1 MSKDDI
7 EKKPQDQEENIEDE
21 AKKSTEFFLNFMKKS
36 REDENKKKAL
46 KERNERQKKSAIR
59 DIKPEFKV
67 SQLAQR
73 MSLLVVKI
81 FNQLNRWMDLMMSSD
96 KRIRWLSLLM
106 TLIIYV
112 VVSGGTGVTT
122 ARSIDIIQDVPV
134 IVQKNESDEVIG
146 YDETVNIQLIGNF
159 TDIQLAK
166 LTSNYQ
172 VYLDTTSY
180 SEGVAEV
187 RYTTSG
193 FSSRLEVSVIPESAE
208 VTISPIRSQTF
219 DLSSWIVGKE
229 TLDTSISLGEPVL
242 AFNEVEVRA
251 GQATLDQI
259 DRVVARIDVTNLNQS
274 VDGASANIVAL
285 DASGRELDVQIEP
298 STVRYSL
305 DVVENAKDVPIRAEI
320 VGSVQDGHAIADYA
334 LSAATVKVFANPDV
348 LESIDE
354 IVLPID
360 VSGLNRSQTLNNLE
374 FDLPEGVVRSSLENV
389 DVELTIEP
397 TSSKQI
403 DNIPIQLSN
412 IPSGLDASVVND
424 AKVSIMVTGA
434 QSLVDQLTAEDIT
447 ATIDLTEA
455 RRGSLTYEVTLTLP
469 SEFLTYTW
477 VSGNSVVVEITG

>member
-166 LTSNYQ
+166 LTSNYH

-320 VGSVQDGHAIADYA
+320 VGSVQDGYAIADYA

-434 QSLVDQLTAEDIT
+434 QSLVDQLTAEDII

>member
-73 MSLLVVKI
+73 MSLLVGKI

-348 LESIDE
+348 LESINE

>member
-1 MSKDDI
+1 MSKDDL

-320 VGSVQDGHAIADYA
+320 VGSVQDGYAIADYG

-348 LESIDE
+348 LESINE

>member
-320 VGSVQDGHAIADYA
+320 VGSVQDGYAIADYA

>member
-1 MSKDDI
+1 MSKDDL

-320 VGSVQDGHAIADYA
+320 VGSVQDGYAIADYA

>member
-348 LESIDE
+348 LESINE

>member
-1 MSKDDI
+1 MSKDDL

-73 MSLLVVKI
+73 MSLLVGKI

-106 TLIIYV
+106 TLIIYF

-348 LESIDE
+348 LESINE

>member
-106 TLIIYV
+106 TLIIYF

-320 VGSVQDGHAIADYA
+320 VGSVQDGYAIADYA

>member
-81 FNQLNRWMDLMMSSD
+81 SNQLNRWMDLMMSSD

-320 VGSVQDGHAIADYA
+320 VGSVQDGYAIADYA

>member
-208 VTISPIRSQTF
+208 VTISPIRSKP
-219 DLSSWIVGKE
+219 LIYPAGSW
-229 TLDTSISLGEPVL
+229 
-242 AFNEVEVRA
+242 
-251 GQATLDQI
+251 
-259 DRVVARIDVTNLNQS
+259 
-274 VDGASANIVAL
+274 
-285 DASGRELDVQIEP
+285 
-298 STVRYSL
+298 
-305 DVVENAKDVPIRAEI
+305 
-320 VGSVQDGHAIADYA
+320 
-334 LSAATVKVFANPDV
+334 VKR
-348 LESIDE
+348 L
-354 IVLPID
+354 
-360 VSGLNRSQTLNNLE
+360 
-374 FDLPEGVVRSSLENV
+374 
-389 DVELTIEP
+389 
-397 TSSKQI
+397 
-403 DNIPIQLSN
+403 
-412 IPSGLDASVVND
+412 
-424 AKVSIMVTGA
+424 
-434 QSLVDQLTAEDIT
+434 
-447 ATIDLTEA
+447 
-455 RRGSLTYEVTLTLP
+455 
-469 SEFLTYTW
+469 
-477 VSGNSVVVEITG
+477 

>member
-1 MSKDDI
+1 M
-7 EKKPQDQEENIEDE
+7 
-21 AKKSTEFFLNFMKKS
+21 
-36 REDENKKKAL
+36 
-46 KERNERQKKSAIR
+46 
-59 DIKPEFKV
+59 
-67 SQLAQR
+67 
-73 MSLLVVKI
+73 
-81 FNQLNRWMDLMMSSD
+81 
-96 KRIRWLSLLM
+96 
-106 TLIIYV
+106 
-112 VVSGGTGVTT
+112 
-122 ARSIDIIQDVPV
+122 
-134 IVQKNESDEVIG
+134 
-146 YDETVNIQLIGNF
+146 
-159 TDIQLAK
+159 
-166 LTSNYQ
+166 
-172 VYLDTTSY
+172 
-180 SEGVAEV
+180 

-360 VSGLNRSQTLNNLE
+360 VSGLNRSQTLNNLG

-389 DVELTIEP
+389 DLELTIEP

>member
-166 LTSNYQ
+166 LTSNYH